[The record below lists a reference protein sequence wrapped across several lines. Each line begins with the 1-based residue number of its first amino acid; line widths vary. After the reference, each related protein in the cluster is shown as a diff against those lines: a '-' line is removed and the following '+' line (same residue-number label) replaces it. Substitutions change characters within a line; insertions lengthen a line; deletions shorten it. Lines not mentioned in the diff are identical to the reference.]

1 MAFFLK
7 LKKKLLNNK
16 MAQAFLEHNRKSALK
31 KKTNPLFF
39 FKQPLVHRLRGGG
52 FVVEA
57 GHPETP
63 ELNRLRVSM

>member
-1 MAFFLK
+1 
-7 LKKKLLNNK
+7 

-31 KKTNPLFF
+31 KTNKQTFF

-52 FVVEA
+52 FVVEV

-63 ELNRLRVSM
+63 ELNRLRVST